1 MLTIKTMLVVQFFDT
16 RISNDLSLK
25 VLDVIRKKNIMI
37 FPLFTSKI
45 IDVRN
50 WASAYYYKQGIITKK
65 YQKGSK
71 NSVIA

>member
-50 WASAYYYKQGIITKK
+50 WASAYYCKQGIITKK